1 LKSIGDEKQMVMA
14 QEKVGLKEESNDEDP
29 YIVLHNLNRAEST
42 LLEEKKKL
50 VNMKAKLELEVKKEI
65 KNKMSN
71 IQNLR
76 EEIKNMKFSCD
87 EVSKLLQSS
96 KKE

>member
-1 LKSIGDEKQMVMA
+1 MVMA
-14 QEKVGLKEESNDEDP
+14 QEKVALREKSNEDDP
-29 YIVLHNLNRAEST
+29 YVVLQNLTRAEST

-50 VNMKAKLELEVKKEI
+50 ATMKAKLELEVKKEI
-65 KNKMSN
+65 KNKMSS

-76 EEIKNMKFSCD
+76 DEITNMKVSCD
-87 EVSKLLQSS
+87 EVSKLLNSS

>member
-1 LKSIGDEKQMVMA
+1 MA
-14 QEKVGLKEESNDEDP
+14 QEKVILTKESNEEDP
-29 YIVLHNLNRAEST
+29 YIVLQNLTRAEST

-50 VNMKAKLELEVKKEI
+50 TTMKAKLELEVKKEI

-71 IQNLR
+71 IQKLR
-76 EEIKNMKFSCD
+76 DEITNMKSSCD

>member
-1 LKSIGDEKQMVMA
+1 MVMV
-14 QEKVGLKEESNDEDP
+14 QEKVCLTEESNEEDP
-29 YIVLHNLNRAEST
+29 HIVLQNLTRAEST

-50 VNMKAKLELEVKKEI
+50 VTMKAKLDLEVKKEI

-71 IQNLR
+71 IQKLR
-76 EEIKNMKFSCD
+76 DEISNMKFSCD

-96 KKE
+96 KKKGKD